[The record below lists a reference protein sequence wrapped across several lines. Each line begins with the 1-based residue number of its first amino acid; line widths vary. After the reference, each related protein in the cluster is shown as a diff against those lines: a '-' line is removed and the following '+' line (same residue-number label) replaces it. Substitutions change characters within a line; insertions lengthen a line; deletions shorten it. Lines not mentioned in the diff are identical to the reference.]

1 MEAAL
6 STPFV
11 GEIRLFSFG
20 RAPKGWA
27 LCNGA
32 LLAINQNQ
40 ALFALLGT
48 NYGGNGTTTFG
59 LPDLQGRTP
68 VYNGT
73 GFPLGLKTGTEN
85 VTLLA
90 NQLPLHS
97 HPMMGVNTTGTAAQ
111 PNNHAYANQA
121 SGVAEPRYAP
131 PTTSPVTLSPSTVQS
146 AAGGS
151 LPHTNMQP
159 FLVGNYCIALVGIFP
174 SRG

>member
-11 GEIRLFSFG
+11 GEIRLYSFG
-20 RAPKGWA
+20 RVPKGWA

-32 LLAINQNQ
+32 LLPINQNQ
-40 ALFALLGT
+40 ALFSLLGT
-48 NYGGNGTTTFG
+48 NYGGNGTTNFG

-73 GFPLGLKTGTEN
+73 QFVLGQKTGAEN

-90 NQLPLHS
+90 NQIPLHS
-97 HPMMGVNTTGTAAQ
+97 HPMMGVNIVGTAAQ
-111 PNNHAYANQA
+111 PNSHAYANQT
-121 SGVAEPRYAP
+121 SGFAEPRYAP
-131 PTTSPVTLSPSTVQS
+131 ATSSPVALSPSTVQP